1 MSESILSILEV
12 DAFYGQIQA
21 LRGVSLDIREK
32 QIVALLGSNGAGK
45 TTTLKTISGLVRA
58 RRGNIS
64 LLKEDITQKSAHE
77 IARMGVVHVPE
88 GRHVLRGMSV
98 NENLELGAFRLRDR
112 KERRR
117 RIDQVHEIFPVL
129 GERRNQDASLLS
141 GGEQQM
147 LAIGRALMAEPR
159 IMLLDEPS
167 MGLAPVLVTETM
179 KIIKRLNDS
188 GTTIL
193 LVEQNARLALK
204 LAHYGYVLENG
215 IIKMQGD
222 AKTLQ
227 RDETIVQAYLG
238 TSSAAAQ

>member
-1 MSESILSILEV
+1 MSASLLSIEQV
-12 DAFYGQIQA
+12 DAFYGQVQA
-21 LRGVSLDIREK
+21 LHGITLEVREK

-58 RRGNIS
+58 RTGRIT
-64 LLKEDITQKSAHE
+64 LLGTDITRKPAHE

-88 GRHVLRGMSV
+88 GRHVLKGMTV
-98 NENLELGAFRLRDR
+98 NENLELGAFRIRDR
-112 KERRR
+112 KERHQRIRR
-117 RIDQVHEIFPVL
+117 VHEMFPVL
-129 GERRNQDASLLS
+129 GERCNQDASLLS

-159 IMLLDEPS
+159 VMLLDEPS

-179 KIIKRLNDS
+179 RIIKRLNDS

-204 LAHYGYVLENG
+204 LADYGYVLENG
-215 IIKMQGD
+215 IIKMQDDGE
-222 AKTLQ
+222 TLQ
-227 RDETIVQAYLG
+227 RDESIVQAYLG
-238 TSSAAAQ
+238 TSSASG

>member
-1 MSESILSILEV
+1 MSEPILSV
-12 DAFYGQIQA
+12 DQVNAFYGQIQA
-21 LRGVSLDIREK
+21 LHGVSIDIYEK

-58 RRGNIS
+58 RNGKVS
-64 LLKEDITQKSAHE
+64 LLNEDITQKPAHE

-88 GRHVLRGMSV
+88 GRHVLKGMSV
-98 NENLELGAFRLRDR
+98 TENLELGAFRIRDH
-112 KERRR
+112 KERLR
-117 RIDQVHEIFPVL
+117 RIREVQEIFPVL
-129 GERRNQDASLLS
+129 RERRGQDASLLS

-179 KIIKRLNDS
+179 RIIKRLNDS

-204 LAHYGYVLENG
+204 LAHYAYVLENG
-215 IIKMQGD
+215 VIKMQGD
-222 AKTLQ
+222 GESLQ
-227 RDETIVQAYLG
+227 NDEAIVQAYLG
-238 TSSAAAQ
+238 TKTGPS

>member
-1 MSESILSILEV
+1 MSTSLLSIEQV
-12 DAFYGQIQA
+12 DAFYGQVQA
-21 LRGVSLDIREK
+21 LHGITLEVREQ

-58 RRGNIS
+58 RTGRIT
-64 LLKEDITQKSAHE
+64 LLGTDITRKPAHE

-88 GRHVLRGMSV
+88 GRHVLKGMTV
-98 NENLELGAFRLRDR
+98 NENLELGAFRIRDR
-112 KERRR
+112 KERHQRIRR
-117 RIDQVHEIFPVL
+117 VHEMFPVL

-159 IMLLDEPS
+159 VMLLDEPS

-179 KIIKRLNDS
+179 RIIKRLNDS

-204 LAHYGYVLENG
+204 LADYGYVLENG
-215 IIKMQGD
+215 IIKMQDDGE
-222 AKTLQ
+222 TLQ
-227 RDETIVQAYLG
+227 RDESIVQAYLG
-238 TSSAAAQ
+238 TSSASG